1 MKRVTGRL
9 RMKKHVPKA
18 EMQVQREEN
27 VAAMITVDLE
37 DLLRL
42 ARSCHVNK
50 KFCTRIDSNPKLNVD
65 LAPVVTG

>member
-1 MKRVTGRL
+1 
-9 RMKKHVPKA
+9 
-18 EMQVQREEN
+18 MQAQREEN

-42 ARSCHVNK
+42 ARSCHVNDN
-50 KFCTRIDSNPKLNVD
+50 FSSRIDSNPKADVD

>member
-1 MKRVTGRL
+1 MSQKRRCK
-9 RMKKHVPKA
+9 R
-18 EMQVQREEN
+18 REEN

-42 ARSCHVNK
+42 ARSCHVNDD
-50 KFCTRIDSNPKLNVD
+50 FCSRIDSNPKANVD